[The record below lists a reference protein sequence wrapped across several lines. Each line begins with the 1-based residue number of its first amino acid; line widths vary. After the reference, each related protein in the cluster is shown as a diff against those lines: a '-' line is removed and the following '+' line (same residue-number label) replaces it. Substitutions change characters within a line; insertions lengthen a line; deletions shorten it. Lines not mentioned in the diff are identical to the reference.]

1 MININ
6 LKLMKSNKSS
16 FTYRGVKYNQND
28 ISSSDSRLS
37 NGIYRG
43 VKFNE
48 SSSKKSNSYKK
59 KGLYRGVEVS
69 L

>member
-1 MININ
+1 
-6 LKLMKSNKSS
+6 MKSNKSS
-16 FTYRGVKYNQND
+16 YTYRGVKYNQND
-28 ISSSDSRLS
+28 ISSSDPRLS
-37 NGIYRG
+37 DGIYRG

-48 SSSKKSNSYKK
+48 SSLKKSNSYKK

>member
-1 MININ
+1 MFNIN
-6 LKLMKSNKSS
+6 LKLIKYNKSS

-37 NGIYRG
+37 HGTYRG
-43 VKFNE
+43 VKFDE
-48 SSSKKSNSYKK
+48 SSSKKNNSHKK
-59 KGLYRGVEVS
+59 RGLYRGVELS